1 MKKPCGA
8 RPHTLGCQP
17 PLNEP
22 ADLLDRLHRDDLK
35 VLETLLAGSSLRFL
49 FRNQGTEGI
58 GVMREHFNLTFELFG
73 VMQYHPEFW
82 ATVLYPQ
89 CFA

>member
-1 MKKPCGA
+1 MSLPTYWIGFTETTSKY
-8 RPHTLGCQP
+8 
-17 PLNEP
+17 
-22 ADLLDRLHRDDLK
+22 LK
-35 VLETLLAGSSLRFL
+35 RFLRAAAFFL